1 MFFMDECRGKRRMTK
16 KLVRRR
22 LDTRRRWAHL
32 MATGAAVDAGHA
44 GLVETVY
51 GPGLNA
57 TKNSFA
63 HFTPSGEWNGQ
74 PIVIS
79 QGTTM
84 INLSNLI
91 VSTSDLQQLEALL
104 DTLPRERATEP
115 KAYSKNWSAPR
126 SGLWLR
132 CGSM

>member
-1 MFFMDECRGKRRMTK
+1 
-16 KLVRRR
+16 
-22 LDTRRRWAHL
+22 
-32 MATGAAVDAGHA
+32 
-44 GLVETVY
+44 
-51 GPGLNA
+51 
-57 TKNSFA
+57 
-63 HFTPSGEWNGQ
+63 
-74 PIVIS
+74 
-79 QGTTM
+79 M